1 MNDKSHLWSDY
12 QQETHDYIQSLHNS
26 GLGYRKIAKRLN
38 EEGIKTVRGNT
49 WGSNNVHSVLKRNK
63 QKLQREEIGKEE
75 SKIEFGKM
83 ELVWLREGEL
93 WKNPRKAK

>member
-38 EEGIKTVRGNT
+38 EEGIRTFKGKKKVLNKDNEDRVNLNGQ
-49 WGSNNVHSVLKRNK
+49 SNPIHNC
-63 QKLQREEIGKEE
+63 
-75 SKIEFGKM
+75 
-83 ELVWLREGEL
+83 
-93 WKNPRKAK
+93 